1 MKKLLA
7 ALCFIPTMA
16 SAEFISGN
24 ELLSNLKGDL
34 DERMFA
40 IGYIAGVS
48 DFLDGMTVC
57 SPEGVTLGQIR
68 DLIRDYLD
76 KNPQKRHYSAD
87 SLIRNRLEQLWPCQ
101 QRGKGA

>member
-1 MKKLLA
+1 MKKILAGLLMV
-7 ALCFIPTMA
+7 PTMA

-24 ELLSNLKGDL
+24 ELLSNLKGDT

-40 IGYIAGVS
+40 IGYIAGVA

-57 SPEGVTLGQIR
+57 SPTGVTLGQIR
-68 DLIRDYLD
+68 DLIRDYLE
-76 KNPQKRHYSAD
+76 KNPDKRHYSAD
-87 SLIRNRLEQLWPCQ
+87 SLIRNKLERMWPCQ